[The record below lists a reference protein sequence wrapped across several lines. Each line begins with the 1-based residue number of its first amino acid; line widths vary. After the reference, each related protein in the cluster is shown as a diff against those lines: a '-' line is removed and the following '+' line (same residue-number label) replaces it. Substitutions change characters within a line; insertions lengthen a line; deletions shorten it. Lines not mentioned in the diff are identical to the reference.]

1 MTRVVVVG
9 ASLGGLRTAESLR
22 RSGYTD
28 EIVVVGAETHLPY
41 NRPPLSKEVLS
52 NGVNHDAVAFPIR
65 STVSDVQWQLGISAT
80 NVDLAART
88 VVLSDGSELAYDG
101 LVIATGLRPRRLP
114 ISGPPPT
121 ALAGRH
127 VVRTLDDAADL
138 RTRLTAGTHVVVLG
152 AGFIGCEVAATA
164 RQLGC
169 EVTSVAI
176 DALPMLRPLGTMLGA
191 AMQRRH
197 EAHGVNFRLGTGVTA
212 FQGESQV
219 TGVELSTGEVLQS
232 EVVIEA
238 ISSHCNTEWLAGT
251 DLDLRD
257 GVLGDP
263 VLRAR
268 RTNGS
273 PVDGVHV
280 VGDLARFANP
290 LFDDVPRRVEHWN
303 IPTETARRVG
313 TALAEYLASGG
324 YDNTLA
330 TRFAPLPAFWSD
342 QFEVRLQSFGAPG
355 LVGAEPDDIR
365 VLEGDVD
372 TEAVVGYYRSGDLV
386 GVVGIGMLKQVMAYR
401 TQIGTNPSP

>member
-1 MTRVVVVG
+1 MVRVVVVG

-22 RSGYTD
+22 RSGFTD

-52 NGVNHDAVAFPIR
+52 KGVDHDAVAFPMR
-65 STVSDVQWQLGISAT
+65 SAVSDVEWRLGISA
-80 NVDLAART
+80 NGVDLGTRT
-88 VVLSDGSELAYDG
+88 VALSDGSELVYDG

-114 ISGPPPT
+114 IPGPPPT

-127 VVRTLDDAADL
+127 AIRTLDDAAAL

-169 EVTSVAI
+169 DVTCVAI
-176 DALPMLRPLGTMLGA
+176 DAVPMLRPLGVMLGA

-197 EAHGVNFRLGTGVTA
+197 EAHGVNFRLSTGVTA
-212 FQGESQV
+212 FHGDNQV

-232 EVVIEA
+232 EVVVEA

-251 DLDLRD
+251 DLDLSD
-257 GVLGDP
+257 GVLGDS
-263 VLRAR
+263 VLRAC
-268 RTNGS
+268 RTDGS

-290 LFDDVPRRVEHWN
+290 MFDDVPRRVEHWN

-313 TALAEYLASGG
+313 TALAEYLGSGS
-324 YDNTLA
+324 YDNALA
-330 TRFAPLPAFWSD
+330 GRFAPLPAFWSD

-355 LVGAEPDDIR
+355 LVGSEPADIR

-372 TEAVVGYYRSGDLV
+372 AEAVVGYHRAGDLV
-386 GVVGIGMLKQVMAYR
+386 GVVGIGMLKQVMTYR
-401 TQIGTNPSP
+401 PQIGSNTSG

>member
-1 MTRVVVVG
+1 MARVVVVG

-52 NGVNHDAVAFPIR
+52 KGVDHDTVAFPMR
-65 STVSDVQWQLGISAT
+65 SAVADVDWRLGTSAISA
-80 NVDLAART
+80 DLSART
-88 VVLSDGSELAYDG
+88 VTLSDGSELAYDG

-114 ISGPPPT
+114 IPGPPPT

-127 VVRTLDDAADL
+127 AVRTLDDAAGL

-169 EVTSVAI
+169 DVTCVAI
-176 DALPMLRPLGTMLGA
+176 DAVPMLRPLGAMLGA

-197 EAHGVNFRLGTGVTA
+197 EAHDVSFRLGTGVTA
-212 FQGESQV
+212 FQGDTQV

-232 EVVIEA
+232 EVVVEA
-238 ISSHCNTEWLAGT
+238 ISSHCNTEWLTGT
-251 DLDLRD
+251 DLDLSD
-257 GVLGDP
+257 GVLGDS
-263 VLRAR
+263 VLRAC
-268 RTNGS
+268 RTDGS

-290 LFDDVPRRVEHWN
+290 MFDDVPRRVEHWN

-313 TALAEYLASGG
+313 TALAEYLDSGS
-324 YDNTLA
+324 YDLA
-330 TRFAPLPAFWSD
+330 LAERFAPLPAFWSD

-355 LVGAEPDDIR
+355 LVGTEPDDIR

-372 TEAVVGYYRSGDLV
+372 AEAVVGYHRASELV

-401 TQIGTNPSP
+401 TKIG